1 MDILKCRN
9 RILYIFVLKI
19 QGIFLMFL
27 HLYVIMYIGYV
38 ANYFDKEERGMTAGF
53 DLSPRKWKRLL
64 EAKIFMHKLFGAHPA
79 TKAGYVFR
87 VGPKSST
94 NLASW

>member
-38 ANYFDKEERGMTAGF
+38 LIILIRRKEE
-53 DLSPRKWKRLL
+53 
-64 EAKIFMHKLFGAHPA
+64 
-79 TKAGYVFR
+79 
-87 VGPKSST
+87 
-94 NLASW
+94 